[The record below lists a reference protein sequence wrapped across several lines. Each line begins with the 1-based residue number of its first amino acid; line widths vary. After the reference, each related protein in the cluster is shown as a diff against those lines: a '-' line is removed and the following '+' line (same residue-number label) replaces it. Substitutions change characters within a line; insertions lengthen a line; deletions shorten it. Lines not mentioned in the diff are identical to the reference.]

1 MAVMNFRSIVV
12 LVLAGV
18 CGLSAAVAL
27 LSSRGLSST
36 RGLEMG
42 KVVVAA
48 VEIHRG
54 ELITDKMLRLV
65 DWPKSRIPDQSF
77 SALDDVVGRVAVMA
91 ILADDLVFAGKVAK
105 GKDGRGL
112 APLIPEGMRAFT
124 ILTPT
129 DASLVAGFIV
139 PDHHVDVVL
148 TVTGS
153 DESSGGGTATVL
165 LQNVR
170 VLAVGQHL
178 EVPRDNKMTPKEMK
192 SITLAVTPE
201 QAAKLSLAQTRG
213 TLHLSLRSEMD
224 SATAAVANVTLRE
237 LRFQQGAANSNGD
250 YNAAGAPVESE
261 SVASS
266 AQPSTEASAATAA
279 VSGAAEPMLEETKE
293 AKEASVPP
301 PKHYQIRVLRGLGGG
316 AITVQQSRTYAPS
329 EAAQQK
335 LGGRSRPE

>member
-1 MAVMNFRSIVV
+1 MSFRSIVV
-12 LVLAGV
+12 LLLAAV

-27 LSSRGLSST
+27 LNARGFSST

-65 DWPKSRIPDQSF
+65 DWPRSRIPDQSF
-77 SALDDVVGRVAVMA
+77 STLEDVVGRVAVMA

-178 EVPRDNKMTPKEMK
+178 EAPRDNKMTPKEMK

-237 LRFQQGAANSNGD
+237 LRFQQGAANPNVDVPASDGSTEG
-250 YNAAGAPVESE
+250 GA
-261 SVASS
+261 VASVVPPPPTD
-266 AQPSTEASAATAA
+266 AAAATAA
-279 VSGAAEPMLEETKE
+279 VSDDAEPLREDAKPANE
-293 AKEASVPP
+293 AAIPS

-316 AITVQQSRTYAPS
+316 AITVQQSRMSTSS
-329 EAAQQK
+329 EAASQK
-335 LGGRSRPE
+335 PGARSRPE